1 MIKVGV
7 VTLNDNNN
15 YGNRLQAYAVQEFFR
30 KNSLISE
37 NIYTGPNICFNMI
50 KSKIKFLINHKNQRS
65 LSRRYKYFKQFNRN
79 ISFSKFKII
88 KGNVSK
94 KIDKEYDCF
103 FVGSDQV
110 WNPHF
115 AANKEYFLPFTD
127 NKKKNS
133 FAASIAVNELPE
145 ESEEYFKEMLKT
157 FNKISVREESGKKI
171 VENLTERSDIEVLVD
186 PTMLLTAEE
195 WNKVSKRPKQL
206 DRLKNNKYI
215 LNYFLGNYQDEWK
228 HEIERIAEENNCTI
242 INILD
247 PNDPFYYTGPSEFLY
262 LEKNA
267 FCICTDSFHSC
278 VFSII
283 YQVPFFIFDRKEK
296 GVKSMNSRL
305 DTLLSKFNLENRKFN
320 GKITNDLLKCD
331 YSNAKIT
338 LKNEQ
343 KIANDFIKKALDI

>member
-110 WNPHF
+110 WRTKFNPVVEDMFLSF
-115 AANKEYFLPFTD
+115 ADDFSGKRIAYAASFGTDEWEFTD
-127 NKKKNS
+127 EQTERCKELVKR
-133 FAASIAVNELPE
+133 FDAV
-145 ESEEYFKEMLKT
+145 
-157 FNKISVREESGKKI
+157 SVRERSGIRLVKWLGQ
-171 VENLTERSDIEVLVD
+171 NADYVLD
-186 PTMLLTAEE
+186 PTMLMDKDFYSSIIDGSPYKGATT
-195 WNKVSKRPKQL
+195 SKL
-206 DRLKNNKYI
+206 FCYI
-215 LNYFLGNYQDEWK
+215 LCYVSLVTSK
-228 HEIERIAEENNCTI
+228 HC
-242 INILD
+242 
-247 PNDPFYYTGPSEFLY
+247 
-262 LEKNA
+262 
-267 FCICTDSFHSC
+267 H
-278 VFSII
+278 
-283 YQVPFFIFDRKEK
+283 
-296 GVKSMNSRL
+296 
-305 DTLLSKFNLENRKFN
+305 
-320 GKITNDLLKCD
+320 
-331 YSNAKIT
+331 
-338 LKNEQ
+338 
-343 KIANDFIKKALDI
+343 